1 MLATSNI
8 DLRDVRKRAREIRDS
23 WTVGERRRR
32 MGLPPDMPSKV
43 RDYLVGPRSVSWT
56 ADART

>member
-1 MLATSNI
+1 MLAISNI
-8 DLRDVRKRAREIRDS
+8 DLRDVRKRAAEIRNS
-23 WTVGERRRR
+23 WTAGERRRR

-43 RDYLVGPRSVSWT
+43 RDHLIGPRSITWT